1 MKFLMLNAQQSGLY
15 LCIIVIAS
23 TFISWEIGMQK
34 KDSKEQNGK
43 WHTELSINNYISQN
57 WL

>member
-15 LCIIVIAS
+15 LYIIVIAS

-43 WHTELSINNYISQN
+43 WHTELSINNYSQN